1 MDDTN
6 PMFSLDG
13 SHLFRPDAVNVSA
26 VVEAPGE
33 PEPSEPIQIPDELP
47 ILPLRGDVVYPVTA
61 KPLTVGQPRS
71 VKLIDDAL
79 LSDKIVGLV
88 AAKNPEL
95 EEPGPDDC
103 YTVGT
108 VVAVQRLL
116 RLPDGTVRLI
126 VLGLERIRIE
136 EYTQTTPYLRA
147 RISRAR
153 ETQADTVEM
162 EALRRRVV
170 ELFGRSVEL
179 SPGVPDEL
187 ASMAASIED
196 PRQLVYAVATY
207 VRIELAD
214 AQQVLELD
222 DVAAK
227 LRKIADLLSHE
238 LEVLELGKKIQ
249 GEAQTEMNK
258 IQREFYLREQL
269 KAIQKELGE
278 HDEQQM
284 EVEEFRKKIEEGGM
298 PEEPLKEARREL
310 DRLSKLPTAAAEY
323 GVIRTYLDWMT
334 SLPWQTIT
342 PDNLNVPHARVV
354 LDEDHYDL

>member
-1 MDDTN
+1 MDESRSL
-6 PMFSLDG
+6 FSLLDG
-13 SHLFRPDAVNVSA
+13 SHLFRPDMVNAGDVTDSS
-26 VVEAPGE
+26 
-33 PEPSEPIQIPDELP
+33 PEPQTGQQIEIPEELP
-47 ILPLRGDVVYPVTA
+47 ILPLRGEVVYPATA

-71 VKLIDDAL
+71 VKLVDDAL
-79 LSDKIVGLV
+79 IGAKIIGLV

-108 VVAVQRLL
+108 AVAVQRLL

-126 VLGLERIRIE
+126 VLGLERIHIE
-136 EYTQTTPYLRA
+136 EYTQTTPYLKAKIIRA
-147 RISRAR
+147 H
-153 ETQADTVEM
+153 ETQDENVEM
-162 EALRRRVV
+162 EALKRKVV
-170 ELFGRSVEL
+170 ELFARLVEL
-179 SPGVPDEL
+179 IPGVPDEL
-187 ASMAASIED
+187 AGMAASIED

-207 VRIELAD
+207 IRIELAD
-214 AQQVLELD
+214 AQELLELD
-222 DVAAK
+222 DVATK
-227 LRKIADLLSHE
+227 LKKIITLLSRE

-278 HDEQQM
+278 ADEQQM
-284 EVEEFRKKIEEGGM
+284 EVEEFRKKIEEAGM
-298 PEEPLKEARREL
+298 PEEAFKEAKREL

-334 SLPWQTIT
+334 SLPWAKTT
-342 PDNLNVPHARVV
+342 PETSTTR
-354 LDEDHYDL
+354 